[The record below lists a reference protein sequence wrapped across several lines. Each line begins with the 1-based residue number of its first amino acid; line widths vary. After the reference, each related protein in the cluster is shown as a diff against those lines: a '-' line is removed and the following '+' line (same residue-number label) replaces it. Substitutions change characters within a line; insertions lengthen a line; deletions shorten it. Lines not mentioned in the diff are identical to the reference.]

1 MKFLGTT
8 IKDRSPEEN
17 LKDYKKAEK
26 LLKQNGFVIDTTPK
40 QQQRLNLAFYHPEQ
54 SKLNKRLLPNYVRTW
69 DTIYTIRNTG
79 NIARQRRGGGSGR
92 LREDP
97 TKTYVEHAQ
106 YVIDLV
112 NKKLNR
118 NK

>member
-1 MKFLGTT
+1 M
-8 IKDRSPEEN
+8 RRN
-17 LKDYKKAEK
+17 
-26 LLKQNGFVIDTTPK
+26 
-40 QQQRLNLAFYHPEQ
+40 
-54 SKLNKRLLPNYVRTW
+54 W

-79 NIARQRRGGGSGR
+79 NIARQMRGSGSGR

-97 TKTYVEHAQ
+97 TQTYVEHAQ